1 MEILKIF
8 TYTGCTKDYWE
19 HIMLYPS
26 NEDSVAVKGYG
37 VDDSNPENAERQF
50 KAMAK
55 YYGNENKNPF
65 NQYMVSLT
73 KETAPDAETAMAINE
88 KFLEPLKEDHQVLAG
103 VHKKHRE
110 NSDYHLH
117 DYVSSTNIKNG
128 RMLYA
133 DNKTNFAMAQRL
145 ADITQQEVML
155 QIGDDNNSD
164 NTSTD
169 GDNAKK
175 PYRKV
180 FKPHKTKE

>member
-37 VDDSNPENAERQF
+37 VDDSDPENAERQF

-65 NQYMVSLT
+65 NQYMISLT

-88 KFLEPLKEDHQVLAG
+88 KFLEPLKEDHQVLVG
-103 VHKKHRE
+103 EHQKPTE
-110 NSDYHLH
+110 SSDYHFH
-117 DYVSSTNIKNG
+117 NYVATTNFNNG
-128 RMLYA
+128 KMLYA
-133 DNKTNFAMAQRL
+133 DNKTNFPLAQRL
-145 ADITQQEVML
+145 ADITQQEVLL
-155 QIGDDNNSD
+155 QIGEDIQIDVNNV
-164 NTSTD
+164 
-169 GDNAKK
+169 KK
-175 PYRKV
+175 AYRKV
-180 FKPHKTKE
+180 FKPHKNKE